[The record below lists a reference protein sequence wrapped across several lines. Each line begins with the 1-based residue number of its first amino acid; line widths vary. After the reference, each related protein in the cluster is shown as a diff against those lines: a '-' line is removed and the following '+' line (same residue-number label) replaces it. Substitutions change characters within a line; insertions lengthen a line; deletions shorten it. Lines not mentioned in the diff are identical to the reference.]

1 VLLRYTSQGTPRKW
15 EISTAQVMHIS
26 SYPDLSTRTIVLRDA
41 TQCNNK
47 HQANNK
53 TKRPLPRRKSKK
65 NMTINKIKAYI
76 HPQGYLS
83 PFIRPVQKLRFSS
96 SSSSSVHISPLSS
109 QSLYVQRGIMRNL
122 IRTVFR
128 VSVFIRASFVGMS
141 GAF

>member
-1 VLLRYTSQGTPRKW
+1 MQKQTSSEQQDKTPFT
-15 EISTAQVMHIS
+15 TAQE
-26 SYPDLSTRTIVLRDA
+26 
-41 TQCNNK
+41 Q
-47 HQANNK
+47 
-53 TKRPLPRRKSKK
+53 K

-128 VSVFIRASFVGMS
+128 ISVFIRASFVGMS